1 MERSLRMSHEWN
13 YYVRVADASQ
23 VRTLPLPKITYP
35 PPLAVEPPPTP
46 YQDIH
51 CLLPPSPLPPLLP
64 CSGTVRS
71 DDRRELYG
79 WETSAQR
86 LDRQHHHSSSTTPK
100 YSCNTSRPPGANE
113 PPTTTSPAHI
123 RSKPTTMIRLL
134 HTIRKGR
141 PPNLCKRQKIPT
153 TRATPSPVK
162 SPPAPRCG
170 TPPNLLVTL
179 GTITVLAIGL
189 ANTSS

>member
-23 VRTLPLPKITYP
+23 VRILPLPKITYP
-35 PPLAVEPPPTP
+35 PPLTVEPPPTP

-51 CLLPPSPLPPLLP
+51 CLLPPSPRPPLLP

-100 YSCNTSRPPGANE
+100 NSCNTSRPPGANE

-134 HTIRKGR
+134 HTIRKSR
-141 PPNLCKRQKIPT
+141 LPTRFKRQITLPK
-153 TRATPSPVK
+153 RAN
-162 SPPAPRCG
+162 PP
-170 TPPNLLVTL
+170 L
-179 GTITVLAIGL
+179 
-189 ANTSS
+189 